1 MRRAIALIGLALAS
15 AGCIRAYATGAV
27 ADALSGSGGVYAT
40 DDDPELIEG
49 AVPFGLKTMEAV
61 LVQQPEHRGL
71 LTALASGFVQYGV
84 AFVSMPADLV
94 AVNDLA
100 RGQEMKLRAR
110 RLFLRGRD
118 YGLRGLEVEHEHLRE
133 ALRTD
138 AARALAVTE
147 VEDVPLLYWTAAAW
161 GSAVAADKT
170 DTQMIADLPIVQA
183 LADRAMALDPSWN
196 RGALHELFITLE
208 TVRPGGTHRK
218 AREHFQRALELSGG
232 TRAGP
237 FVSLAEDVSVQEQ
250 NLAEFRQLLERA
262 LAIDVQAHPEDRL
275 ANVIMQRRARWLLA
289 RVADLFLDSGE
300 EEALDPASP
309 TP

>member
-94 AVNDLA
+94 AVSDLA
-100 RGQEMKLRAR
+100 RSQEMKLRAR
-110 RLFLRGRD
+110 RLFLRARD
-118 YGLRGLEVEHEHLRE
+118 YGLRGLEVEHEHFQE

-138 AARALAVTE
+138 AARALLATE
-147 VEDVPLLYWTAAAW
+147 LEDVPLLYWTAAAW

-183 LADRAMALDPSWN
+183 LADRAMTLDPSWN

-208 TVRPGGTHRK
+208 TVRPGGTHEK
-218 AREHFQRALELSGG
+218 AREHFQRALELSGA

-250 NLAEFRQLLERA
+250 NLTEFRQLLERA

-300 EEALDPASP
+300 EEAVDPAPP